1 MIRNIIDEKLQI
13 NNNHLKTSVL
23 LIFKTKLMST
33 SNSLNY
39 LTNLMFSLELQ
50 NTESGP
56 VITYKL
62 TNTIKNKILNYKDT
76 VNSIYVEDKNSF
88 TLNTNP
94 CKCEHS
100 PFIDPHHR

>member
-23 LIFKTKLMST
+23 LIFKTKLLST
-33 SNSLNY
+33 SDSLYY

-50 NTESGP
+50 NKESGP